1 MSDYMIQKAD
11 DQIEAG
17 INERDYL
24 IYNIDK
30 LKSDICFLEQKLRET
45 DMFIMNKDIDI
56 DILKKQL
63 QHCKNQRDA
72 WINSY
77 TSIPEQIISREN
89 KELEEIVK

>member
-1 MSDYMIQKAD
+1 MIQKAD

-17 INERDYL
+17 LNEKNQL
-24 IYNIDK
+24 
-30 LKSDICFLEQKLRET
+30 LREL
-45 DMFIMNKDIDI
+45 DFLQQKIREDDHYIMNI
-56 DILKKQL
+56 ILENITLGRQL
-63 QHCKNQRDA
+63 QKCKDQRDA

>member
-17 INERDYL
+17 INERDAL
-24 IYNIDK
+24 FNEIEK
-30 LKSDICFLEQKLRET
+30 
-45 DMFIMNKDIDI
+45 
-56 DILKKQL
+56 LKKQL